1 MRIFLSLV
9 VILLGANL
17 LANLLNSQMLEL
29 IQERNQTIEKLNQQ
43 YQ

>member
-1 MRIFLSLV
+1 MRIFLSLI

>member
-1 MRIFLSLV
+1 MRIFLSLI

-29 IQERNQTIEKLNQQ
+29 IQERNQTIEKLNQE

>member
-1 MRIFLSLV
+1 MRIFLSLI

-17 LANLLNSQMLEL
+17 LANVLNSQMVEL
-29 IQERNQTIEKLNQQ
+29 IQERNQTIEKLNQE

>member
-17 LANLLNSQMLEL
+17 LTNVLNSQMVEL
-29 IQERNQTIEKLNQQ
+29 IQERNQTIAKLNQE